1 MFVVDDNDDD
11 EEEYIEILVCSNGFS
26 SLVRN
31 YADDDAQEK
40 PLLKT

>member
-11 EEEYIEILVCSNGFS
+11 EEEYIEMVCSHGFS